1 MNKITIST
9 PVFYKE
15 SFGKPLYQLL
25 AYDAHNDVWYV
36 QDVVR
41 GCEAPVLS
49 NIDITQVS
57 TDVEIFTKVQPESK
71 IIKNTWTT
79 ADTITYLN
87 SLGIP
92 ASDKLSKTI
101 EERLTTGYN
110 PVVDFS
116 NFSLDT
122 SQIGKLDLSVAK

>member
-1 MNKITIST
+1 
-9 PVFYKE
+9 
-15 SFGKPLYQLL
+15 
-25 AYDAHNDVWYV
+25 V